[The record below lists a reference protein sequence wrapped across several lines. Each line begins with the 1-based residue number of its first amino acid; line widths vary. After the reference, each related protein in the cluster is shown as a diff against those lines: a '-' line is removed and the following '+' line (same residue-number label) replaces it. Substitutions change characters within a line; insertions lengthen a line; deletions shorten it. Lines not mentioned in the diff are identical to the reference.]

1 MHSNQE
7 DVGWNSPVRV
17 DYQDVEE
24 QRGVIWGS
32 KTFEGSSQWWQ
43 RGENVFFLRLN
54 WNGRDA
60 QPLAVHGAAVAMGY

>member
-43 RGENVFFLRLN
+43 RGENVFFFET
-54 WNGRDA
+54 
-60 QPLAVHGAAVAMGY
+60 